1 MKKKSENNFSTNKL
15 FYTQKINRMNRTKA
29 TIIFTIIFIFAL
41 KSNAQVNLI
50 TNGSFESFTGAC
62 PTTSPNG
69 QFTQVS
75 GGWYPGNFITALGQ
89 SPDVDLYCGEP
100 NYLNCLPGPVPNVG
114 SNGVSYIGLHTR
126 IYSPSYNES
135 IYQILATPLT
145 TGAVYTISF
154 DLMNCQSGLFTSGQS
169 NFAVYTNIDTLVP
182 ACPSTNPSVNE
193 VGFVPFDSISNVS
206 WKRHSFSF
214 VAPSNSNVIAFSG
227 DSCNV
232 SEIYF
237 YLDSVVLVKEA
248 EQSLS
253 EITNAVKF
261 TIVPNPFSTQTVLKT
276 ENSLNNAT
284 ITVDNIFG
292 RTVKQMDNIS
302 GQSIVFERDNLP
314 SGLYLIRIM
323 QNSKVISTN
332 KIVITDN

>member
-1 MKKKSENNFSTNKL
+1 MDNFSTNKL
-15 FYTQKINRMNRTKA
+15 CNNKKMNTMKTR
-29 TIIFTIIFIFAL
+29 IIFFIFFIFAL

-50 TNGSFESFTGAC
+50 TNGSFENFTGPC

-100 NYLNCLPGPVPNVG
+100 NYANCLPGPVPNVG
-114 SNGVSYIGLHTR
+114 SNGVSYIGMHTR
-126 IYSPSYNES
+126 IYSTSYNES

-145 TGAVYTISF
+145 TGDVYTISF

-169 NFAVYTNIDTLVP
+169 NFAVYTNIDTVVP
-182 ACPSTNPSVNE
+182 ACPSTYPSVIQ
-193 VGFVPFDSISNVS
+193 VGFVPFDSISNVA

-214 VAPSNSNVIAFSG
+214 VAPPNSNIIAFSG

-248 EQSLS
+248 EQSIGELTS
-253 EITNAVKF
+253 AVKF
-261 TIVPNPFSTQTVLKT
+261 TIVPNPFSTQTVLKIDRQ
-276 ENSLNNAT
+276 LNNAT
-284 ITVDNIFG
+284 VIVDNIFG
-292 RTVKQMDNIS
+292 ETVKQIDNVT
-302 GQSIVFERDNLP
+302 GQQITFQRDNLP
-314 SGLYLIRIM
+314 SGLYLVRIM

-332 KIVITDN
+332 KIVIADN